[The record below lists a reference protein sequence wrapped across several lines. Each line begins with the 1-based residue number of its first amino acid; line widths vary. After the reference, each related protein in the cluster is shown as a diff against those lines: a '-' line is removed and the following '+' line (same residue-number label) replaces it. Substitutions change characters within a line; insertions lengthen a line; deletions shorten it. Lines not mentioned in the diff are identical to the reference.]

1 MYNYSSTRGR
11 AHRSERIMKKD
22 YLVGSRLPEELILD
36 LEMIERIEGTDRSTT
51 VRKLLYKAVG
61 DWKRDHFAHQYA
73 SGRMSLARAAED
85 AGTSLWEMMDYV
97 RRQKLPAQYDEDDLK
112 KDLDTV
118 LAKRKS

>member
-1 MYNYSSTRGR
+1 
-11 AHRSERIMKKD
+11 MKKD